1 MNSKFSWKSAGRS
14 PKLDPNAASGLLYS
28 FRLLDPGAS
37 SYLNTFD
44 ELYLDL
50 VRIGA
55 QSLSTVSLP
64 SSYYSGLMNTS
75 RYYYID
81 FLGLDRT

>member
-1 MNSKFSWKSAGRS
+1 MNSKFVWKSAGRG
-14 PKLDPNAASGLLYS
+14 PKLDPSGASGILYNS
-28 FRLLDPGAS
+28 RLLDPGIL

-55 QSLSTVSLP
+55 QPLSTVSFAIFIL
-64 SSYYSGLMNTS
+64 YGLVNTS
-75 RYYYID
+75 RYCYTDI
-81 FLGLDRT
+81 LGLDRT